1 MADKEKT
8 GSELAAQRVRQRKLR
23 EKKQRE
29 ILLQQQNKAD
39 TDDKKLIGQLKAAQS
54 QNRTVELRN
63 KVNTAISEGLIESIE
78 NQTSARAAL
87 RLEALLIDPV
97 KEHNYRTKAMR
108 ELKSIMTSYEQYKC
122 HRIMSDDHW
131 GERNL

>member
-1 MADKEKT
+1 MNNKFCNSIRTEIRRQMADKEKT

-63 KVNTAISEGLIESIE
+63 KVKTGL
-78 NQTSARAAL
+78 
-87 RLEALLIDPV
+87 
-97 KEHNYRTKAMR
+97 
-108 ELKSIMTSYEQYKC
+108 
-122 HRIMSDDHW
+122 
-131 GERNL
+131 

>member
-63 KVNTAISEGLIESIE
+63 KVKTGLW
-78 NQTSARAAL
+78 R
-87 RLEALLIDPV
+87 
-97 KEHNYRTKAMR
+97 
-108 ELKSIMTSYEQYKC
+108 
-122 HRIMSDDHW
+122 
-131 GERNL
+131 